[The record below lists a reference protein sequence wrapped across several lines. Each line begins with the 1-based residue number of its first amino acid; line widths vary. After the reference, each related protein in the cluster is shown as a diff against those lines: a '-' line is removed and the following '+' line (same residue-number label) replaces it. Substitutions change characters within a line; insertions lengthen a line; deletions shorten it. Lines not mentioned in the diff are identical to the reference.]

1 MADTTLLQLFIELMS
16 SYDSTVDTGA
26 GSKFRSDVMDPLL
39 TRVGDSPLDTDL
51 EAFLVA
57 RLEAE
62 YPDLDVSSFSGIR
75 DLVVRPIKTMLE
87 PIRREINGVKL
98 RQSVLNASQMTKS
111 ELDTLLQNFFLSVN
125 SGALATGTARVF
137 FLSPQSIV
145 VPSTA
150 SFFTDAGLEYVP
162 VASSAISSSQMA
174 FNFLN
179 GEYYFDV
186 AVQAA
191 EVGITYNIGSGQ
203 IIRVDGVLSATR
215 VTNSLPITGGT
226 KQETNEEAVTRAKSS
241 ITVKNLSTKRGIRTV
256 LYENFPAIEDVKV
269 VGFGEPEMLR
279 DIVKGPNSVSGV
291 PGGVPSSAVDVSAN
305 IHIGGKTDV
314 YIKTSDNT
322 LSANT
327 LELQNVTNYGTII
340 QSSSSGEIASTG
352 YGSPLKQDLTDVNGF
367 FREVAIDG
375 TYFIKID
382 ASEFAIVGKGSGAT
396 ADTTL
401 ILDAASGLAAA
412 SPPRVSIS
420 YQIVRREL
428 DGLLKIPLTNLAAES
443 ADGSLVLT
451 GSLPSKV
458 IPGSSSNE
466 AYLSGG
472 ASVALTENI
481 AIDGNVKLPLF
492 SVTSASLINQVA
504 GTLDDIP
511 FAGTGYSKSL
521 AKFSGGSPSAK
532 ALGSIRYYVQSKTHM
547 MLSDAAIAYDSLTED
562 LPYNILQTTWVDAGG
577 HKFVVDTTGFSGT
590 IDQND
595 VKWAAT
601 GAFDYLFVRT
611 TVVSSKGL
619 EKGDWVVISENT
631 GEVVVSERVLLI
643 EEVSS
648 ADFTASAVTCRK
660 ITVRFD
666 GGTGANAFTLS
677 STSVVTSIT
686 VQFIKGVHK
695 DSLVQDPITG
705 YYYKDISVIAALNG
719 TSYNIEKGVALTP
732 ANPYIEGYK
741 ILSLSEGES
750 LSERDIPLLYL
761 TKYIN
766 NLNLTLVSTSLD
778 VDLSYSTGTDLL
790 DIQDFVEKEDNRI
803 VSEDILVKHYKP
815 VYVILNI
822 SGVGLTAAKGLE
834 ILESFVSTLTD
845 TVEVS
850 DLISYLYTNGATRVD
865 LPIEIILERIN
876 SLRSPF
882 NTFVSNTLTI
892 DSNEK
897 FYFSASSNYAVT
909 T

>member
-16 SYDSTVDTGA
+16 SYDSTIDTGA

-51 EAFLVA
+51 ESFLVA
-57 RLEAE
+57 RLESE

-87 PIRREINGVKL
+87 PIRREINGVKM
-98 RQSVLNASQMTKS
+98 RQSILNASQMTKS

-125 SGALATGTARVF
+125 SGALATGTVRVF

-150 SFFTDAGLEYVP
+150 SFFTDAGIEYVP

-186 AVQAA
+186 VVQAA
-191 EVGITYNIGSGQ
+191 DVGVTYNIGSGQ
-203 IIRVDGVLSATR
+203 IIRVDGIISATR

-241 ITVKNLSTKRGIRTV
+241 ITVKNLSTKRGIRTILV
-256 LYENFPAIEDVKV
+256 ENFPAIEDVKV

-279 DIVKGPNSVSGV
+279 DVVIGPNSVSGV

-327 LELQNVTNYGTII
+327 LEIQNVTNYGDII
-340 QSSSSGEIASTG
+340 QSSSTGEIAATG

-382 ASEFAIVGKGSGAT
+382 DNEFAIVGKGSGAT

-401 ILDAASGLAAA
+401 VLDVVSGLVT
-412 SPPRVSIS
+412 SSTPRVTIS

-428 DGLLKIPLTNLAAES
+428 DGLLKIPLTNLSAES

-458 IPGSSSNE
+458 IPGSPSNA

-472 ASVALTENI
+472 ASLALTENI
-481 AIDGNVKLPLF
+481 AIDGNIKLPLF

-504 GTLDDIP
+504 GTLDAIP

-532 ALGSIRYYVQSKTHM
+532 ATGSIRYYIQSKTHM
-547 MLSDAAIAYDSLTED
+547 MLSDAAIAYDSLTEN
-562 LPYNILQTTWVDAGG
+562 LPYNILQTTWVDSGG
-577 HKFVVDTTGFSGT
+577 HKYVVDTTGFSGS

-595 VKWAAT
+595 VKWQAT

-611 TVVSSKGL
+611 TVVSSKGI
-619 EKGDWVVISENT
+619 EKGDWIVISENS
-631 GEVVVSERVLLI
+631 GQVVVNERVMLI

-648 ADFTASAVTCRK
+648 ADFTASGVTSKK

-666 GGTGANAFTLS
+666 GGTGTNAFTVS
-677 STSVVTSIT
+677 SISVTSIT

-695 DSLVQDPITG
+695 DSLVQDIVTG
-705 YYYKDISVIAALNG
+705 YYYKDLNVIAVLNG
-719 TSYNIEKGVALTP
+719 TAYNIEKDVALTP
-732 ANPYIEGYK
+732 ANPYVEGYK

-750 LSERDIPLLYL
+750 LSERDTPLLYL

-778 VDLSYSTGTDLL
+778 VDLAYTTGTDLL
-790 DIQDFVEKEDNRI
+790 DIQDFIEKDDNRI

-822 SGVGLTAAKGLE
+822 SGVGLTAAAGLTL
-834 ILESFVSTLTD
+834 LESFVATLTD

-882 NTFVSNTLTI
+882 NTFVSNTLKI

-897 FYFSASSNYAVT
+897 FYFSTLSNYTVT